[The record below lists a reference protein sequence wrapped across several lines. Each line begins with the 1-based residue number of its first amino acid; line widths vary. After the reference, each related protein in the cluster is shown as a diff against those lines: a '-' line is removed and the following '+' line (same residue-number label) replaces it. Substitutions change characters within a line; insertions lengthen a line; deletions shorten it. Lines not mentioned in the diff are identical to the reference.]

1 MSILCWCKLNSA
13 NSNSDCPTKAAIHSY
28 LVGIRQQLKG
38 KVNIIEIAPPRVE
51 TDLDAAHKNTTSAP
65 AMPLEEYTDKTFEI
79 LDNTDAKDLK
89 EVAVGFAENGVKAW
103 RRAYGPILEGM
114 KLGG

>member
-1 MSILCWCKLNSA
+1 M
-13 NSNSDCPTKAAIHSY
+13 
-28 LVGIRQQLKG
+28 GIRQQLKG